1 MITYTILYSLIA
13 FFILFFAS
21 KISYKFN
28 LVDIPN
34 QRKKHSKP
42 VAYTGGLTIS
52 IIYIISISLFNI
64 GNEKLDYILILS
76 FLIAIIGFIDDKHQL
91 NFIQKLSLQFIII
104 LYLTTV
110 KKFYLNDLGEYNHF
124 KLQLSF
130 LAIPFTLLCVLLLIN
145 AFNYFDGL
153 DGTLSFATIT
163 VLLILYFLT
172 VDKNIKIFLISILIP
187 LLIFL
192 FFNFSILKL
201 PKLFLGDSGSLMLG
215 FIMAYTLIFYKN
227 NTNIHPILLA
237 WSVAIFVYE
246 FLSIHLIR
254 LKTKRY
260 IFEPGQDH
268 LHHILFMK
276 FKKLYLTNFL
286 ISILNIIFFIIGYSS
301 FKLLNSTVSLVLF
314 IFFFIIYFFLRLNF
328 SNYKSFN

>member
-110 KKFYLNDLGEYNHF
+110 KEFYLNDLGEYNHF

-153 DGTLSFATIT
+153 DGTLSFVTIT

-268 LHHILFMK
+268 LHHILFMR
-276 FKKLYLTNFL
+276 FKKLYLTNFF

>member
-153 DGTLSFATIT
+153 DGTLSFVTIT

-192 FFNFSILKL
+192 FFNFSIFKL

-268 LHHILFMK
+268 LHHILFMR
-276 FKKLYLTNFL
+276 FKKLYLTNFF